1 MLKLAKL
8 MDLGTTRL
16 HTSEQLLSNNECPY
30 TIMWKHPE
38 AGNNSQVDDDDG
50 DLHATI
56 PKVPQQASFNLTP
69 QL

>member
-1 MLKLAKL
+1 VL
-8 MDLGTTRL
+8 DI
-16 HTSEQLLSNNECPY
+16 S
-30 TIMWKHPE
+30 
-38 AGNNSQVDDDDG
+38 NNSQVDDDDG

>member
-1 MLKLAKL
+1 VL
-8 MDLGTTRL
+8 DI
-16 HTSEQLLSNNECPY
+16 S
-30 TIMWKHPE
+30 
-38 AGNNSQVDDDDG
+38 NNSQVDDDDD

>member
-1 MLKLAKL
+1 
-8 MDLGTTRL
+8 MDLGMTRH

-30 TIMWKHPE
+30 TIMWKDPE
-38 AGNNSQVDDDDG
+38 AGDNSQVDDDD

-56 PKVPQQASFNLTP
+56 PKVPQQVSFNLTP